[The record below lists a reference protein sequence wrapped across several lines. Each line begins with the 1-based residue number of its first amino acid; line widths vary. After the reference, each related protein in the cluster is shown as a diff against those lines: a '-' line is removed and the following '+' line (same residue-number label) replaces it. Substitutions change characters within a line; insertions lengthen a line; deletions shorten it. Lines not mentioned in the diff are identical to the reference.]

1 MNSSVIPS
9 RQFNETPSRNVIMC
23 QGEAVDYDKVDDYSL
38 NSNDST
44 PTMITACKE
53 SRFDTT
59 INDNVTI
66 LKAKD
71 AVLRASLFCNNLVK
85 INQQSKA
92 Q

>member
-1 MNSSVIPS
+1 
-9 RQFNETPSRNVIMC
+9 
-23 QGEAVDYDKVDDYSL
+23 
-38 NSNDST
+38 
-44 PTMITACKE
+44 MITTCKE

-66 LKAKD
+66 LKAKE